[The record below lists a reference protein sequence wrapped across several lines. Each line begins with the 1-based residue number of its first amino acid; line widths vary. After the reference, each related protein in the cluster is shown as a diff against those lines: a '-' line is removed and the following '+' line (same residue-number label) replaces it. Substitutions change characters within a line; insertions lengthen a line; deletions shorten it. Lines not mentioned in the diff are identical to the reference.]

1 MSDTDMSDTD
11 LRDTDMRD
19 VHATARPAVG
29 SAIDPITLEVIRNA
43 LASTADE
50 MALIIMR
57 SAYSP
62 VVRDIMDYSTGL
74 CDAQGRVIAQ
84 GLTLPIQLCSF
95 PRIMQFVRERFGAT
109 LKEGDVLI
117 ANDPYGSGGQH
128 LPDVYILKPIFAD
141 GVLAGFA
148 ATVAHHTDLGGIVPG
163 SVAIYA
169 TEIQQEGLR
178 LPLLKLYEAGK
189 ANDAVFGILEANTR
203 SPVEVLGD
211 IRAQIAACNVAEEGL
226 KALVSRY
233 GKAQLDSYIEAL
245 HDHAEAMMRQTI
257 RDLPNGVYRATDYI
271 DGVGEN
277 PAPLAIVATVT
288 VGDDTIDIDF
298 TGTADQVAASINCP
312 ISLPESAA
320 FSAIRCLSQQDI
332 PNCEGYLR
340 PITVRAPEGCLVNP
354 RYPAACGARGV
365 VGYRVFDA
373 IMQALAQVVPERAIG
388 GSEGGPYLLASGGLH
403 RGRPFVLNEMVV
415 GTWGARATKDGIEGI
430 SNPAA
435 NLSNQPIEMIETDM
449 PIEVLD
455 YGLVPDSGGPGEFRG
470 GLAFVRSFRFL
481 TDARFTLRGD
491 RRAHP
496 PYGVEGGGTGTPSE
510 HLLVRLDGSARNLP
524 TMPMESFTA
533 HAGEVFRLTGAGGGG
548 YGNPLMRE
556 PWRVL
561 DDIREGK
568 VTREGALRDYAVV
581 VGDDL
586 TVDAVA
592 TQRLR
597 RERGLEQ
604 QS

>member
-1 MSDTDMSDTD
+1 MS
-11 LRDTDMRD
+11 
-19 VHATARPAVG
+19 ARE
-29 SAIDPITLEVIRNA
+29 IDPITLEVIRNA

-50 MALIIMR
+50 MALIVMR

-62 VVRDIMDYSTGL
+62 VVRDIMDYSTAL

-95 PRIMQFVRERFGAT
+95 PRIMGFVRERFGDT
-109 LKEGDVLI
+109 LRPGDILI

-128 LPDVYILKPIFAD
+128 LPDVYILKPIFVD
-141 GVLAGFA
+141 GRLSGFA

-178 LPLLKLYEAGK
+178 LPLIKLYEGGEPVG
-189 ANDAVFGILEANTR
+189 AVFRIIEANTR

-226 KALVSRY
+226 RALVRRY
-233 GKAQLDSYIEAL
+233 GAATLDAYIDAL
-245 HDHAEAMMRQTI
+245 HDHAEAMMRDVI
-257 RDLPNGVYRATDYI
+257 RALPNGIYRAADYI

-277 PAPLAIVATVT
+277 PEPLAIVATVT
-288 VGDDTIDIDF
+288 VSDDTIDIDF
-298 TGTADQVAASINCP
+298 AGTAGQVAASINCP
-312 ISLPESAA
+312 ISLPESAS
-320 FSAIRCLSQQDI
+320 FCAIRCLSQQDI

-388 GSEGGPYLLASGGLH
+388 GSEGGPYLLAAGGTH
-403 RGRPFVLNEMVV
+403 EGRSFVLNEMVV
-415 GTWGARATKDGIEGI
+415 GTWGARAGKDGIEGI

-449 PIEVLD
+449 PVEVLR

-470 GLAFVRSFRFL
+470 GLAFIREFRFL
-481 TDARFTLRGD
+481 APARFVLRGD
-491 RRAHP
+491 RRDHP
-496 PYGVEGGGTGTPSE
+496 PFGFEGGAAGASSAHLFLAADGTE
-510 HLLVRLDGSARNLP
+510 RQLP

-533 HAGEVFRLTGAGGGG
+533 RVGDVFRLTGAGGGG
-548 YGNPLMRE
+548 YGDALRRDP
-556 PWRVL
+556 
-561 DDIREGK
+561 IRIENDLLEGK
-568 VTREGALRDYAVV
+568 ITAAGAIRDYGVV
-581 VGDDL
+581 FASDGATIDVAATTRRRAELAGD
-586 TVDAVA
+586 
-592 TQRLR
+592 RP
-597 RERGLEQ
+597 
-604 QS
+604 

>member
-1 MSDTDMSDTD
+1 MSAQ
-11 LRDTDMRD
+11 
-19 VHATARPAVG
+19 AT
-29 SAIDPITLEVIRNA
+29 DPITLEVIRNA

-50 MALIIMR
+50 MALIVMR

-62 VVRDIMDYSTGL
+62 VVRDIMDYSTAL

-95 PRIMQFVRERFGAT
+95 PRIMGFVREQYRDT
-109 LKEGDVLI
+109 LQQGDILI

-128 LPDVYILKPIFAD
+128 LPDVYILKPIFVD
-141 GVLAGFA
+141 GRLAGFA

-178 LPLLKLYEAGK
+178 LPLIKLYEAGEPV
-189 ANDAVFGILEANTR
+189 DAVFRIVEANTR

-226 KALVSRY
+226 KTLVGRY
-233 GKAQLDSYIEAL
+233 GAATLDAYIDAL
-245 HDHAEAMMRQTI
+245 HDHAEAMMRDVI
-257 RDLPNGVYRATDYI
+257 RALPNGVYKATDYI

-277 PAPLAIVATVT
+277 PTPLAIVATVT
-288 VGDDTIDIDF
+288 VADDTIDIDF

-320 FSAIRCLSQQDI
+320 FCAIRCLSQQDI

-340 PITVRAPEGCLVNP
+340 PITVCAPEGCLVNP

-373 IMQALAQVVPERAIG
+373 IMQALAQIVPERAIG
-388 GSEGGPYLLASGGLH
+388 GSEGGPYLLAGGGVH
-403 RGRPFVLNEMVV
+403 EGRPFVLNEMVV
-415 GTWGARATKDGIEGI
+415 GTWGARAGKDGIEGI

-435 NLSNQPIEMIETDM
+435 NLSNQPIEMVETDM
-449 PIEVLD
+449 PVEVLR
-455 YGLVPDSGGPGEFRG
+455 YGLVTDSGGAGEFRG
-470 GLAFVRSFRFL
+470 GLAFIREFRFL
-481 TDARFTLRGD
+481 AGARFTLRGD
-491 RRAHP
+491 RRDHP
-496 PYGVEGGGTGTPSE
+496 PYGIEGGATGAPST
-510 HLLVRLDGSARNLP
+510 HLFIRADGSEQYLP

-533 HAGEVFRLTGAGGGG
+533 QAGDVFRLIGAGGGG
-548 YGNPLMRE
+548 YGDPLKRD
-556 PWRVL
+556 PSRVA
-561 DDIREGK
+561 DDLLEGK
-568 VTREGALRDYAVV
+568 VSVEGAARDYGVV
-581 VGDDL
+581 FAEDGTSID
-586 TVDAVA
+586 VA
-592 TQRLR
+592 ATR
-597 RERGLEQ
+597 RRHGEMAGARV
-604 QS
+604 

>member
-1 MSDTDMSDTD
+1 MSA
-11 LRDTDMRD
+11 RD
-19 VHATARPAVG
+19 
-29 SAIDPITLEVIRNA
+29 IDPITLEVIRNA

-50 MALIIMR
+50 MALIVMR

-62 VVRDIMDYSTGL
+62 VVRDIMDYSTAL

-95 PRIMQFVRERFGAT
+95 PRIMGFVRERYGDT
-109 LKEGDVLI
+109 LKPGDVLI

-128 LPDVYILKPIFAD
+128 LPDVYILKPIFVD
-141 GVLAGFA
+141 GRLAGFA

-178 LPLLKLYEAGK
+178 LPLLKLYEAGEPV
-189 ANDAVFGILEANTR
+189 DAVFRIIAANTR

-211 IRAQIAACNVAEEGL
+211 IRAQIAACNVADEGL
-226 KALVSRY
+226 RTLVRRY
-233 GKAQLDSYIEAL
+233 GARVLDAYIDAL
-245 HDHAEAMMRQTI
+245 HDHAEAMMRDVI
-257 RDLPNGVYRATDYI
+257 RALPNGVYKATDYI

-277 PAPLAIVATVT
+277 PVPLAIVATVT
-288 VGDDTIDIDF
+288 VADDTIDIDF

-320 FSAIRCLSQQDI
+320 FCAIRCLSQQDI

-373 IMQALAQVVPERAIG
+373 IMQALAQIVPERAIG
-388 GSEGGPYLLASGGLH
+388 GSEGGPYLLAGGGVH
-403 RGRPFVLNEMVV
+403 EGRPFVLNEMVV
-415 GTWGARATKDGIEGI
+415 GTWGARAGKDGIEGI

-435 NLSNQPIEMIETDM
+435 NLSNQPIEMVETDM
-449 PIEVLD
+449 PVEVIR
-455 YGLVPDSGGPGEFRG
+455 YGLVTDSGGPGEFRG
-470 GLAFVRSFRFL
+470 GLAFIREFRFL
-481 TDARFTLRGD
+481 AGARFTLRGD
-491 RRAHP
+491 RRDHP
-496 PYGVEGGGTGTPSE
+496 PYGIEGGATGAPST
-510 HLLVRLDGSARNLP
+510 HLFIRADGSERYLP

-533 HAGEVFRLTGAGGGG
+533 RAGDVFRLIGAGGGG
-548 YGNPLMRE
+548 YGDPLKRD
-556 PWRVL
+556 PGRVA
-561 DDIREGK
+561 DDLLEGK
-568 VTREGALRDYAVV
+568 VSVEGAARDYGVV
-581 VGDDL
+581 FADDGVSIDLAATRRRRGDM
-586 TVDAVA
+586 AGA
-592 TQRLR
+592 RA
-597 RERGLEQ
+597 
-604 QS
+604 